1 MNKLLALI
9 RSEWKTAFDP
19 KSIVLNSMDD
29 VKKNAL
35 ALKQLSHEDR
45 QMLAEYVLR
54 AEVAKT
60 VGRDASAVYGIS
72 VGSAIEAQQ
81 KLMFRNHA
89 MG

>member
-19 KSIVLNSMDD
+19 KSIILNSMED
-29 VKKNAL
+29 VKKN
-35 ALKQLSHEDR
+35 
-45 QMLAEYVLR
+45 
-54 AEVAKT
+54 
-60 VGRDASAVYGIS
+60 ASAVYGIS

-81 KLMFRNHA
+81 KLMFRNPA